1 VAASTDTQLII
12 EHSGNAGI
20 TILTPNSGTAQLSF
34 GCPAENRQ
42 GSIFYDQSANMMTLR
57 SGNDNL
63 KRITLSGSSGDAT
76 IYSNLVIGTAGKGI
90 DFGATTGASGTG
102 ITSGD
107 NVLDWYEEGSFTP
120 FLTDNSTTET
130 DSQGY
135 SYRVGR
141 YVRIGRLVHFQLAF
155 TINDLGNLTGSQY
168 ARIAGL
174 PFVESNVTSNYAS
187 VSFGYGSS
195 LALPSAGD
203 SLTGYVELNTS
214 LIALKYWT
222 ATGGVL
228 TPLISEISVNAQVM
242 VSGTYETA

>member
-1 VAASTDTQLII
+1 MVVAAAGDVTIST
-12 EHSGNAGI
+12 GNV
-20 TILTPNSGTAQLSF
+20 
-34 GCPAENRQ
+34 
-42 GSIFYDQSANMMTLR
+42 
-57 SGNDNL
+57 
-63 KRITLSGSSGDAT
+63 
-76 IYSNLVIGTAGKGI
+76 VIGTAGKGI
-90 DFGATTGASGTG
+90 DFSATTGASGTG
-102 ITSGD
+102 ITSGS
-107 NVLDWYEEGSFTP
+107 NVLDWYEEGEFTP
-120 FLTDNSTTET
+120 FLTDNSTTEA

-155 TINDLGNLTGSQY
+155 TINNLGNLTGSQY

-195 LALPSAGD
+195 LALPTAGD

-214 LIALKYWT
+214 LISLKYWT

-228 TPLISEISVNAQVM
+228 TPTIDNMSVNAQVM
-242 VSGTYETA
+242 VAGTYETA